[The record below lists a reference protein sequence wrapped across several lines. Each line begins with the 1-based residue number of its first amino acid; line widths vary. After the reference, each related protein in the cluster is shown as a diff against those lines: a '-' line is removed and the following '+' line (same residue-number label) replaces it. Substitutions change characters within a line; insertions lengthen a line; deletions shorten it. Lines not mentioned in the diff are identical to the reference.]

1 MKWFFLVLLGMLA
14 IVVGML
20 LVATSHRLWTD
31 RAAVGV
37 AMVILW
43 LSLLTYWV
51 AGYFLTGSVQDRVSE
66 LAHAALMLSIGA
78 FLIFAGVSVVITDSC
93 AYPAGLKIEK
103 GEVELV
109 ALLGYLQ
116 NEGLCA
122 VAGYIGIALGSG
134 FLWPTLRLIVA
145 AYVRRTRRISL

>member
-14 IVVGML
+14 IVGGML
-20 LVATSHRLWTD
+20 LVATSHRLWAD
-31 RAAVGV
+31 RAAVELGI
-37 AMVILW
+37 VIFW
-43 LSLLTYWV
+43 LSLVTYWV
-51 AGYFLTGSVQDRVSE
+51 ASYFLTGAMQDRVSD

-78 FLIFAGVSVVITDSC
+78 FLIFLGMSTVITDSC

-103 GEVELV
+103 GEVEFV

-122 VAGYIGIALGSG
+122 VAGYISIVLGSG
-134 FLWPTLRLIVA
+134 FLWPALKLIVA
-145 AYVRRTRRISL
+145 AYVRRTRPISL